1 MRSLIPVFALLMLAG
16 QASAGE
22 PTEAP
27 TVEIEEPKG
36 GWSTGRIVEVKG
48 TVSDEAIVRATMVVN
63 GYERWIDVSG
73 GKFAATIVVSKG
85 ANSVEVVA
93 ANRAGEGRDSVSFFS
108 DVPSVDMQVVL
119 SWDTDGTDV
128 DLHVV
133 DPSGEECYYGHRL
146 TKIGGKLD
154 VDDTDGFGP
163 EVFTLANAASG
174 KYQVRVKYYSSHGH
188 PQTQLW
194 VQVVMFEGT
203 NRERRL
209 KFEKMLTKTGD
220 VEEVGEF
227 AVAPPEQEEKENGSP

>member
-1 MRSLIPVFALLMLAG
+1 MLSGLALA
-16 QASAGE
+16 AE
-22 PTEAP
+22 PAEAP

-63 GYERWIDVSG
+63 GYERWIDVRG
-73 GKFAATIVVSKG
+73 GKFSATIVVSKG
-85 ANSVEVVA
+85 ANCVEVVA
-93 ANRAGEGRDSVSFFS
+93 ANQAGEGRDSVSFFS

-133 DPSGEECYYGHRL
+133 DPSGEECYYGHRV

-227 AVAPPEQEEKENGSP
+227 GVAPPEQEEEKNASP

>member
-1 MRSLIPVFALLMLAG
+1 MRSVSMVLTLMLSG
-16 QASAGE
+16 LVASATE
-22 PTEAP
+22 PAEAP

-63 GYERWIDVSG
+63 GYERWIDVRG
-73 GKFAATIVVSKG
+73 GKFSATIVVSKG

-133 DPSGEECYYGHRL
+133 DPSGEECYYGHRV

-163 EVFTLANAASG
+163 EVFTLANAAAG

-227 AVAPPEQEEKENGSP
+227 QVAPPEQEEGKNATP